1 MSKLTRILVVEDDER
16 IALDTRERL
25 ESLGYEVAAIVSDRG
40 HVVEQVVEQASALL
54 PDLVLI
60 GNRLKGDM
68 DSTEVTEKIR
78 RLDVPV
84 IVRLG
89 GDDAGAS
96 EHDIIA
102 ANPFGYVLESF
113 ADRELQ
119 TAIRAALYNHEA
131 ERKFRESEDRFR
143 ELVER
148 SRELICTHDF
158 DGRLLS
164 VNPRVIE
171 VLGYGEHELLGM
183 NIRDVLV
190 PEYRETFEGYLAKM
204 RAGGRASGEMVVQTR
219 SGEKRLWEFYNS
231 LHMKDGVP
239 VVRGMAH
246 DATERTQAECA
257 LGETQER
264 HRQLLELSPNAIV
277 IHCDGIIVYAN
288 PAAARLHGANAP
300 NEIVGKT
307 ARELVH
313 PEWRERVQARQRTM
327 LEEGMVVANGVGKLI
342 KLDGTDVDVELTY
355 MPVVHNG
362 KPAIKAVVTD
372 ITERKRAEEA
382 TRIVEARYQRIA
394 ANIPGMVYQF
404 VLHADGSMSFPL
416 VSDGCRSIYGIS
428 SEEIMR
434 DPARV
439 INCIVPEDRVIFDR
453 TVAESAAT
461 LEPWKWEG
469 RFTYQNGEVR
479 WIQGASRPERQANG
493 DILWDGLLM
502 DITARK
508 EVEQRL
514 HESEEQLRQAQKM
527 EAVGHLAG
535 GIAHDF
541 NNLLTVISGY
551 SDLTIRRLEAHNPLR
566 NNVEQIKLA
575 SERASRLT
583 CQLLAFSR
591 RQVMKPT
598 QLDMRAVVADMNK
611 LLRRLIG
618 ENIDMLTETHCD
630 DCHVLADL
638 GQIEQV
644 IMNIAVN
651 ARDAMPRGGKLR
663 IELAKVNI
671 EVEDARRRV
680 EIEPGV
686 YVQLSI
692 TDTGHGMS
700 AEVSKHIF
708 EPFFTTKEVGK
719 GTGLGLSTAYGIIKQ
734 SGGNILVESEANRGT
749 TFKIYLPCT
758 ATEPNEASKTRHTQR
773 MLQPLSEA
781 TGETVLLVEDEELVR
796 GMTRQILE
804 TAGYRVLEA
813 SDGAE
818 AIRIYESCGER
829 IDLMLSDVVMPGM
842 SGRELADHL
851 APLAPEMSIIFMSGY
866 TNDVIF
872 HHRVSNAETAFIEKP
887 FTHDDF
893 MRKIREVLDAKTSRA

>member
-1 MSKLTRILVVEDDER
+1 MNKTTRILVVEDDEP

-25 ESLGYEVAAIVSDRG
+25 ESLGYQVEAIVGDGG
-40 HVVEQVVEQASALL
+40 HAVEQAIALR
-54 PDLVLI
+54 PNLVLV
-60 GNRLKGDM
+60 GNRLKGEM
-68 DSTEVTEKIR
+68 GFTEVADKIR
-78 RLDVPV
+78 RLDIPV
-84 IVRLG
+84 IVRLA
-89 GDDAGAS
+89 GDDAQTS
-96 EHDIIA
+96 EHDIA
-102 ANPFGYVLESF
+102 VDPFGYILEPCG
-113 ADRELQ
+113 DRELQ
-119 TAIRAALYNHEA
+119 TAIRIALYKHEA
-131 ERKFRESEDRFR
+131 EHKIRESEDRFR
-143 ELVER
+143 DLVER

-164 VNPRVIE
+164 VNPRVVE
-171 VLGYGEHELLGM
+171 VLGYEEHELLGM
-183 NIRDVLV
+183 NIRDVLA
-190 PEYRETFEGYLAKM
+190 PEYRETFDGYLAKM
-204 RAGGRASGEMVVQTR
+204 RGGGRASGEMVVQTR
-219 SGEKRLWEFYNS
+219 SGERRLWEFYNA
-231 LHMKDGVP
+231 LYMEDGTP

-246 DATERTQAECA
+246 DATQRTQAEHD
-257 LGETQER
+257 LRESQER

-277 IHCDGIIVYAN
+277 IHCDGLIVYAN

-300 NEIVGKT
+300 GEIVGKT
-307 ARELVH
+307 ALDLVH
-313 PEWRERVQARQRTM
+313 PEWRERVQARQRIM
-327 LEEGMVVANGVGKLI
+327 REQGMVIANAVGKLI
-342 KLDGTDVDVELTY
+342 TLDGTDVDVEMTY
-355 MPVVHNG
+355 MPVIHDG
-362 KPAIKAVVTD
+362 KSAIKAIATD

-382 TRIVEARYQRIA
+382 ARVVEARYQRIA

-404 VLHADGSMSFPL
+404 VLHADGSVSFPL
-416 VSDGCRSIYGIS
+416 VSDGCRLIYGIS
-428 SEEIMR
+428 AEEIMR
-434 DPARV
+434 DPMRV
-439 INCIVPEDRVIFDR
+439 INFIVPEDRISFDR

-469 RFTYQNGEVR
+469 RFNCRDGEVR
-479 WIQGASRPERQANG
+479 WVQGASRPERQANG
-493 DILWDGLLM
+493 EILWDGLLM

-514 HESEEQLRQAQKM
+514 HKSEEQLRQSQKM

-551 SDLTIRRLEAHNPLR
+551 SDLTMRRLDAQNPLR
-566 NNVEQIKLA
+566 NNVEQIKIA

-598 QLDMRAVVADMNK
+598 QLDMSAVIADMSK
-611 LLRRLIG
+611 MLQRLIG
-618 ENIDMLTETHCD
+618 ENIDILTETNCAG
-630 DCHVLADL
+630 CYVLADL

-644 IMNIAVN
+644 LMNIAVN
-651 ARDAMPRGGKLR
+651 ARDAMPRGGKLT
-663 IELAKVNI
+663 IELTRAI
-671 EVEDARRRV
+671 LETEDASRRV
-680 EIEPGV
+680 EVEPGV

-692 TDTGHGMS
+692 TDSGHGMS
-700 AEVSKHIF
+700 AEVCKHIF

-734 SGGNILVESEANRGT
+734 SGGNIVVESEANRGT

-758 ATEPNEASKTRHTQR
+758 AIELNETNEASETLHTPR
-773 MLQPLSEA
+773 TPQPLLEA

-796 GMTRQILE
+796 GMARQILE

-813 SDGAE
+813 SNGDE

-829 IDLMLSDVVMPGM
+829 VDLMLSDVVMPGM

-866 TNDVIF
+866 TDDVIV
-872 HHRVSNAETAFIEKP
+872 HHRVLNEETAFIEKP
-887 FTHDDF
+887 FTPDDF
-893 MRKIREVLDAKTSRA
+893 MRKIREVLDAKKARG